1 VKREADVEAL
11 KRIHPLLLPVTLFLL
26 VIITRVPFQSNL
38 LYSMD
43 SGHFALALEKF
54 SVPVHQ
60 PHPPGYFLYVMLGRI
75 FRFFTNDANQIF
87 VSISI
92 AFSAFAIVALYYL
105 GKELHGRSTGVLA
118 AAIGITSPTLWF
130 HGEVALTYAAEAFF
144 STLIAFLCWRTRSGK
159 RSGLWLSAIA
169 MGIAGGFRQDTPIF
183 LFPLWLY
190 STKDLPLRE
199 IALSFGLMAL
209 ASLSWFIPMLH
220 MTGGW
225 DAYYGAFREL
235 WTNNAGNFT
244 VFGNGWPALKLYSA
258 TLFRFVVYGVG
269 IWIFP
274 LVLAFYALIR
284 QRRVGS
290 LDRARSLFL
299 SLWALPAILFYLLVF
314 LHPANPG
321 YSLIFMPVI
330 FIMAALSLEYFCT
343 DLQRFLKKDLYPAL
357 AFLLILLN
365 ACWFF
370 LSTSPPSYR
379 GIRQHDRELIVM
391 LDGIRTFP
399 PQETAVFVAKDYVFF
414 SFRHIMYYLPEY
426 RVYLVDRRTASTGE
440 ARITFW
446 GENKETK
453 MADGIGLPEGIDKVA
468 ILTDGDDCRNTGDGV
483 EYHQRMDHSGLCI
496 LSGPVTLLKG
506 MFPGLRFQP

>member
-1 VKREADVEAL
+1 VEAL

-26 VIITRVPFQSNL
+26 VIITRVPFKSNL

-75 FRFFTNDANQIF
+75 FRFFTNDANHIF

-105 GKELHGRSTGVLA
+105 GKELHGRSTGILA

-199 IALSFGLMAL
+199 IALSFGLMVL

-220 MTGGW
+220 VTGGW

-235 WTNNAGNFT
+235 WTHNAGSFT
-244 VFGNGWPALKLYSA
+244 VFGNGWPALKLYST
-258 TLFRFVVYGVG
+258 TLLLFAVYGLGFGV
-269 IWIFP
+269 FP
-274 LVLAFYALIR
+274 LVLALHVWIR
-284 QRRVGS
+284 QGKHRSRDRERSVFFSVWVFPS
-290 LDRARSLFL
+290 L
-299 SLWALPAILFYLLVF
+299 LFYLLIF
-314 LHPANPG
+314 IHPANPG
-321 YSLIFMPVI
+321 YFLVIMPAFTI
-330 FIMAALSLEYFCT
+330 LTALSLEFLAS
-343 DLQRFLKKDLYPAL
+343 DLQRICRGNWYPSL
-357 AFLLILLN
+357 AFLLVFLN

-379 GIRQHDRELIVM
+379 EIRQHDSELMAM

-399 PQETAVFVAKDYVFF
+399 PRETAVFVAKDYVFF

-426 RVYLVDRRTASTGE
+426 RVYLVDEKTALAGE
-440 ARITFW
+440 TRVTFW

-453 MADGIGLPEGIDKVA
+453 MVDGIELPEGIDKVA
-468 ILTDGDDCRNTGDGV
+468 ILTDGDDCRIPGDGV
-483 EYHQRMDHSGLCI
+483 ELHQRMEHSGLCI
-496 LSGPVTLLKG
+496 LSGPVVLLKG